1 MPRHALAFFLNPPLR
16 IYLSPS
22 LRENAASSIRWTW
35 RTLLVWLG
43 VAWTEVVSDAAACD
57 VAYVADGDESPPA
70 RLTIRTDPAA
80 WAAALHPSDAPVTR
94 LRRFS
99 DPAAWDRVVDR
110 SSGATVCGYDPF
122 PDAFAL
128 LAGIVERSWPRNR
141 HGQVQPAGA
150 SLDNENTRLTPIVS
164 AVVDRV
170 EVLLRQCGA
179 VNEITPRWPHG
190 RAWAASATH
199 DVDYPQ
205 VVRWLEPVRMLARR
219 GWHGVDAAWAIAA
232 GTRHQ
237 WHFDSWM
244 SLERS
249 LEMRSAFYFGARRGS
264 LLQYALGTPDSFYD
278 VRQPEFTRVLRR
290 LDVEGFE
297 VGLHASYRACES
309 AQTLAREN
317 ETLSAAVGHP
327 VDGIRHHYWR
337 LDPDDPDATFAAQ
350 ASIGLLYDSSL
361 GFERYPGWR
370 RGSALPFAPYDHR
383 TGAGVGTLELP
394 NAWMDAQLF
403 LYGSG
408 RFRTEEQRHA
418 LLARLIDAAAASRG
432 LLVADMHDYVFDEVL
447 YPGWREAWQWLWEQ
461 VAARSDVWV
470 ALPREVARHWRQRT
484 HAIVTASRGLQVTN

>member
-1 MPRHALAFFLNPPLR
+1 M
-16 IYLSPS
+16 Y
-22 LRENAASSIRWTW
+22 WTW

-43 VAWTEVVSDAAACD
+43 VAWQEAGRDANACD
-57 VAYVADGDESPPA
+57 LAYVAAGEAAPAARFTMIADPREWTPANQSSDAVVA
-70 RLTIRTDPAA
+70 RLRT
-80 WAAALHPSDAPVTR
+80 
-94 LRRFS
+94 FS
-99 DPAAWDRVVDR
+99 ETGGWETAIDR
-110 SSGATVCGYDPF
+110 SRRGTVCGYD
-122 PDAFAL
+122 FAADCFAMM
-128 LAGIVERSWPRNR
+128 AGRVERAWARNA
-141 HGQVQPAGA
+141 HGQVMPAGL
-150 SLDNENTRLTPIVS
+150 SLDDENVRLTPIVTA
-164 AVVDRV
+164 AVNQLGKFMC
-170 EVLLRQCGA
+170 ECGA
-179 VNEITPRWPHG
+179 VDALTSPWPDG
-190 RAWAASATH
+190 RAWAACATH

-219 GWHGVDAAWAIAA
+219 GWRGVEAAWAIAA

-249 LEMRSAFYFGARRGS
+249 LEMRSAFYFGARHGS

-290 LDVEGFE
+290 LEEQGFE

-309 AQTLAREN
+309 AKTLAREN
-317 ETLSAAVGHP
+317 ETLAAAVGHP
-327 VDGIRHHYWR
+327 VEGIRHHYWR

-350 ASIGLLYDSSL
+350 AAAGLRYDSSL

-370 RGSALPFAPYDHR
+370 RGSALPFAPYDQR
-383 TGAGVGTLELP
+383 TGDGVATIELP

-403 LYGSG
+403 LYGAG

-418 LLARLIDAAAASRG
+418 LLARLIDAAAASHG

-461 VAARSDVWV
+461 VTARGDVWV
-470 ALPREVARHWRQRT
+470 ALPCEIARHWRQRT
-484 HAIVTASRGLQVTN
+484 DAIVAASRGLQVTH